1 MKVAV
6 VDPAAFTLPY
16 DTELCAALAREGHDV
31 TLFTTQFAHGDMPT
45 PDGFALNEWFYRRN
59 IPGVPRRIM
68 RGLQH
73 PLDLRRLR
81 RHILR
86 EQFDLVH
93 VQWSVIDRIDVPLWR
108 SMPIP
113 VVFTAHNSVGRAAD
127 ALDAS
132 ALEAFDAVVAHSKF
146 GAEGLRTQYGLRNV
160 WHIAMGV
167 FDGFRDMPEPAHP
180 PLELGDGPVVALTGL
195 LRPYKGVHTLLDA
208 WPAVRA
214 AVPNAQLVIAGR
226 PMGVELP
233 NPAPDGVHIVPRFLD
248 DDAYV
253 WMLRRA
259 DIVCLPYTAIDL
271 SGVLFSALT
280 VGTPVVLSDVG
291 GFGEFV
297 GQGAELVPPEDPATL
312 AATLIRLLG
321 DTERRA
327 VLSEEALTA
336 ARDHYSWDA
345 IGAAYTAH
353 YRELVGGTQT

>member
-1 MKVAV
+1 
-6 VDPAAFTLPY
+6 
-16 DTELCAALAREGHDV
+16 
-31 TLFTTQFAHGDMPT
+31 MPT
-45 PDGFALNEWFYRRN
+45 PDGFKLTEWFYRRKL
-59 IPGVPRRIM
+59 PGIPRRIM

-73 PLDLRRLR
+73 PLDMRRLR
-81 RHILR
+81 RRILR
-86 EQFDLVH
+86 EKFDLVH
-93 VQWSVIDRIDVPLWR
+93 VQWSVIDRIDVPMWR
-108 SMPIP
+108 SMPVP
-113 VVFTAHNSVGRAAD
+113 VVFTAHNSVGRSAD
-127 ALDAS
+127 ALDGS
-132 ALEAFDAVVAHSKF
+132 ALQAFDAVVAHSKF

-167 FDGFRDMPEPAHP
+167 FDGFRDIAEPAQP
-180 PLELGDGPVVALTGL
+180 PLQLTDGPVVALTGL

-208 WPAVRA
+208 WPAVREA
-214 AVPNAQLVIAGR
+214 IPAAQLVIAGR

-233 NPAPDGVHIVPRFLD
+233 DPAPEGVHIVPRFLD

-297 GQGAELVPPEDPATL
+297 GQGAELVPPEDPVTL
-312 AATLIRLLG
+312 AQTLIRLLA
-321 DTERRA
+321 DPQRRSQ
-327 VLSEEALTA
+327 LSDEALAA

-345 IGAAYTAH
+345 IGAAYTRH
-353 YRELVGGTQT
+353 YGELVVGARS